1 MAITPRDLDVDFAQV
16 PRHWHSNSVI
26 ATGLSNGLNMLFPH
40 GERFFVRSVNYFL
53 DQIDDPELRAQIK
66 GFFKQEGSHAREH
79 DRFNAI
85 LRAQGYEIDRF
96 LTQYQ
101 RISTWIEKRMPPKI
115 NLAIT
120 AASEHFTALFAE
132 GAFSQNELDNLDER
146 MRALLAWHAAEEI
159 EHKSVAY
166 DVLQKIDPSY
176 ALRVTGLALATVM
189 LGGFWMWGSIAM
201 LRQDGMTLRRF
212 IREIR
217 ATPEDKRDPVI
228 RRVFVNG
235 IRQYLRRDFHPSQ
248 NPNDQLAA
256 EWFAARGMSLPE
268 AA

>member
-1 MAITPRDLDVDFAQV
+1 MAITPRDLDVDFEQV
-16 PRHWHSNSVI
+16 PRHWHSGNAI

-40 GERFFVRSVNYFL
+40 GERFFVRSVKHFL
-53 DQIDDPELRAQIK
+53 PRIQDPELRAQIK
-66 GFFKQEGSHAREH
+66 AFFKQEGSHAREH

-85 LRAQGYEIDRF
+85 MRAQGYNIDGF
-96 LTQYQ
+96 L
-101 RISTWIEKRMPPKI
+101 KRYAAIASWVEGRVSPEM

-132 GAFSQNELDNLDER
+132 GAFAKNELDKLDPR
-146 MRALLAWHAAEEI
+146 MRTLLAWHAAEEI

-166 DVLQKIDPSY
+166 DVLQAIDPSY
-176 ALRVTGLALATVM
+176 ALRVTGLALATI
-189 LGGFWMWGSIAM
+189 LLAGFWTYGTITV

-212 IREIR
+212 IRELR
-217 ATPEDKRDPVI
+217 AAPADQRDPVI
-228 RRVFVNG
+228 RRVFTKG

-248 NPNDQLAA
+248 NPNEQLAA
-256 EWFAARGMSLPE
+256 DWFAARGMSLPE

>member
-1 MAITPRDLDVDFAQV
+1 MAITPRDLDVDFDQV
-16 PRHWHSNSVI
+16 PRHWHSNSAI

-53 DQIDDPELRAQIK
+53 DQIDDPDLRAQIK
-66 GFFKQEGSHAREH
+66 AFFKQEGSHAREH

-85 LRAQGYEIDRF
+85 LRTQGYEIDRF
-96 LTQYQ
+96 LTQYMA
-101 RISTWIEKRMPPKI
+101 ISSWIEKRLPPKV

-132 GAFSQNELDNLDER
+132 GAFSHNILDNIDER

-159 EHKSVAY
+159 EHKAVAY

-176 ALRVTGLALATVM
+176 ALRITGLALATLL
-189 LGGFWMWGSIAM
+189 LGGFWLWGSIAI

-212 IREIR
+212 FREMR
-217 ATPEDKRDPVI
+217 DVPEDKRDPVI
-228 RRVFVNG
+228 RRVFGKG

-256 EWFAARGMSLPE
+256 EWFSARGMRLPE